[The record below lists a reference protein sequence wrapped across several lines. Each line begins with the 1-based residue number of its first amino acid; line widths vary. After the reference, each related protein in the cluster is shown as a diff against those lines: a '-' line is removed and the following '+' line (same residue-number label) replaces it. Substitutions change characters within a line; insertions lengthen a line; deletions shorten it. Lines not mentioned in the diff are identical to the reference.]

1 LKEKKEGRS
10 YETDIGLNLDV
21 TLSQQQQQQQ
31 VINKLKVLDGINL
44 DTISSSELKE
54 FEKLLPPRQIRP
66 NKNQLHYSSN
76 LNYHFICFDLETTS
90 LGRSAEICQLAAI
103 KEDGHCL
110 SKYLVPKGEVS
121 DSAQIVN
128 NLHVVK
134 ENGRRLLYKN
144 NTELPTVSLEVC
156 LEELLHFIAPLDQA
170 LNPKPVTVLLGH
182 NSELF
187 DTPVLLRTAGKSFV
201 DQLQDMNVYF
211 ADSRSIVRYLKKHP
225 PPNVE
230 MPSKENLST
239 LFNTLMNEEFDAH
252 DALEDSKAL
261 CKLFLSRSSPLQLS
275 RELLVNEC
283 NSISAEDAFRD
294 IKLLDQ
300 SNDLVRSYQGNLYD
314 HFNDQGPVKLGIIK
328 KMTIQGISY
337 QHLNRVYQQYG
348 KRGLYA
354 VLALPPSTSPTTS
367 RPTARISKT
376 SRIIASIIYHFE
388 TQ

>member
-1 LKEKKEGRS
+1 MYGESLRMALTSLFEE
-10 YETDIGLNLDV
+10 YATDIAVKKIAPAENSQRNESLN
-21 TLSQQQQQQQ
+21 
-31 VINKLKVLDGINL
+31 N
-44 DTISSSELKE
+44 TIGS
-54 FEKLLPPRQIRP
+54 
-66 NKNQLHYSSN
+66 
-76 LNYHFICFDLETTS
+76 
-90 LGRSAEICQLAAI
+90 
-103 KEDGHCL
+103 
-110 SKYLVPKGEVS
+110 
-121 DSAQIVN
+121 N
-128 NLHVVK
+128 NLKIRYYGGSESSDFRVACGVAQ
-134 ENGRRLLYKN
+134 KN
-144 NTELPTVSLEVC
+144 IGHSYVSKTLESINIQPGLQC
-156 LEELLHFIAPLDQA
+156 ESH
-170 LNPKPVTVLLGH
+170 
-182 NSELF
+182 
-187 DTPVLLRTAGKSFV
+187 GKSFV

-348 KRGLYA
+348 KIGLYA